1 MVGLADTTTWPV
13 NPFVYYHVSFFVWVG
28 IDGRRAPEHEVEVSR
43 QKIPSLSGIPSE
55 EGKTYLE
62 VCWKGDSRRCQAV
75 SIYGRKRGL
84 GHIAPTGWAKLLRRT
99 LSDMT
104 EPFLFSRLNITD
116 DEDTVWSQAL
126 LLSQY

>member
-55 EGKTYLE
+55 EGK
-62 VCWKGDSRRCQAV
+62 AV